1 MHIYL
6 KIDVFLRFFNEPE
19 AQLPLKTDVSCEAS
33 ANFHR
38 SSQNATPCHG
48 ICTLSPLDAALTMR
62 FEKNEQHESTRYV
75 QESKVLRLPRKMTME
90 VPKVLR
96 MPPKM
101 QRIFWKRRE
110 SIAPVT
116 QNDFRHVTKHV

>member
-1 MHIYL
+1 
-6 KIDVFLRFFNEPE
+6 
-19 AQLPLKTDVSCEAS
+19 
-33 ANFHR
+33 
-38 SSQNATPCHG
+38 
-48 ICTLSPLDAALTMR
+48 MR